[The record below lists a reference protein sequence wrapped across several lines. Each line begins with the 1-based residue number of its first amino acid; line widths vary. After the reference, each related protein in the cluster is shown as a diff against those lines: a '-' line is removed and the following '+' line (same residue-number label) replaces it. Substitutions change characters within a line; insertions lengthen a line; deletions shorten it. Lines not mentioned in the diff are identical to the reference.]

1 MSFSMLN
8 FSIACVAKSTA
19 SCCMSSDMS
28 AFLITAFFSDMLAS
42 LTAHG
47 GEEEEEGK
55 KFATLLQEAP
65 PQVRLAPPQI
75 DRSIVTETR
84 YRLERQLYIYITES
98 WLGIDV
104 RIEIARYRIE
114 ADRYT
119 LEIDRYRIETDSY
132 RIEADRFRRESIDK
146 LKDISVKPA

>member
-47 GEEEEEGK
+47 GEEEEGK